1 LGGVKMKYQEIF
13 TKLLEK
19 PDISKKKNE
28 ILDLSGFLAQHEL
41 MAVDAVDNLNDN
53 IDFYKGL
60 NKLAMELITENYRL
74 SQKFNRLVKDYNK
87 QSKELERVRARRD
100 KLENWKNKRCMQLKK
115 FIKNRTAKNSKKA
128 EKEKE
133 KIAAA

>member
-1 LGGVKMKYQEIF
+1 MKYQEIF
-13 TKLLEK
+13 NKLLER
-19 PDISKKKNE
+19 PDTNRKKNE

-41 MAVDAVDNLNDN
+41 MAVDAVDDLKNN

-87 QSKELERVRARRD
+87 QTKELERVRARKD
-100 KLENWKNKRCMQLKK
+100 KLENWKNKRCTKLRK
-115 FIKNRTAKNSKKA
+115 FIKHRTSKNNKHA
-128 EKEKE
+128 EKMKEKE

>member
-1 LGGVKMKYQEIF
+1 MKYQEIF
-13 TKLLEK
+13 NKLLER
-19 PDISKKKNE
+19 PDTNRKKNE

-41 MAVDAVDNLNDN
+41 MANDAVDDLKNN

-87 QSKELERVRARRD
+87 QTKELERVRMKKD
-100 KLENWKNKRCMQLKK
+100 KLENWKNKRCTKLRK
-115 FIKNRTAKNSKKA
+115 FIKDRTAKNNKQT
-128 EKEKE
+128 EKNKE
-133 KIAAA
+133 KIVAA